1 MKKKLLPIV
10 LLIWGSMS
18 YAQVGI
24 GTKYPDASAALD
36 IQLSNRGILIPKVEL
51 KNIDDTKTI
60 NGGNPKEGLLVF
72 NTNDKELQPGFY
84 FWGKSG
90 LKLQWIKVATTND
103 IVSGEVVT
111 NESLKVR
118 DENLVLRDSKGQEI
132 SIDLSELQKEDVIT
146 DISSKGDGVYVYTN
160 EEKQTYVIDVV
171 TDVQANFE
179 TIINNEEVKQ
189 ILREHIA
196 VAPPKG
202 NVVYVKDGESYAL
215 KYTDDNDNAVTIP
228 MDITVKEFET
238 VTVLTPR
245 GDGEYEYRNE
255 TQIKNNEAGVVIDV
269 VADVQEYF
277 DDIINDSR
285 VQKLLNQFIEAN
297 PPKGNVV
304 YELDGES
311 PVFKYTDE
319 GNNLVVIDMSA
330 LVKANETVTSLSSI
344 GSGKYEYRNE
354 DQVKNSE
361 AGVVIDVVA
370 DVESNFETIIKN
382 EEVQKLLNQYITT
395 APPKGT
401 VVYELDGESPVFK
414 YTDESNNLVVIDMSA
429 LVKANETVTSLSAIG
444 AGKYEYRNEEQV
456 KNSEAGVVID
466 VVADVESNFETIIKN
481 EEVQKLLNQYITT
494 APPKGNVVYE
504 LDGESPVFKYTDEGN
519 NLVVIDMSAL
529 VKANETVTSLSAIGS
544 GKYEYRNEDQ
554 VKNSEVGVVIDVV
567 ADVESNFEIIIK
579 NEEVQKLLN
588 QYITTAP
595 PKGNVVYELD
605 GESPVFKY
613 TDEGNNL
620 VKIDMPALVK
630 ANETVTSLS
639 AIGSGKY
646 EYRNEEQVKNSE
658 VGVVI
663 DVVADVESN
672 FETIIKN
679 EEVQKLL
686 NQYITTAPPKGN
698 VVYELDGESPVF
710 KYTDESNNLVV
721 IDMSA
726 LVKANETVTSLSAI
740 GAGKYEYRNE
750 EQVKNSE
757 VGVVIDVVADVE
769 SNFETIIKNEEV
781 QKLLN
786 QYITTAPPKG
796 NVVYELDGESPVF
809 KYTDEGNN
817 LVVID
822 MSALVKANETVTWM
836 EHKVETVIED
846 TYEGEVEKKVH
857 TLKYHGED
865 KDDPRNQVIKIAEL
879 IKGSETVTKLDYD
892 VEKGTIKYYNEIDE
906 VTEVPLKSLV
916 KRYES
921 KTNLSIDQDNKVLV
935 FKSEDGEEEINLTSL
950 VQEPWFISGT
960 KQGATSNTQD
970 IYTQGWVGIGYDKP
984 SSAPNEKLRVNGSIT
999 ATNSYYADYVFEKY
1013 FDGYSNLKYDYN
1025 FNNLKTVEDFIKE
1038 NRHLPGITPI
1048 TELRK
1053 EESGYSFNVS
1063 ELSIQLLEKTE
1074 ELYLHTIEQEKK
1086 ITSLEDELQEVNE
1099 RLSKNQSE
1107 IDGLKE
1113 RLQLMEQLILSQ
1125 SKK

>member
-1 MKKKLLPIV
+1 ML
-10 LLIWGSMS
+10 GSMS

-90 LKLQWIKVATTND
+90 LKHQWIKVATTND

-215 KYTDDNDNAVTIP
+215 KYTDDNGNAVSIP
-228 MDITVKEFET
+228 MNDVVKEHET
-238 VTVLTPR
+238 ITVLTSR

-297 PPKGNVV
+297 PPKGNVIYELDGESPVFKYTDEGNNLVAIDMSALVKANETVTSLSSIGAGKYEYRNEDQVKNSEAGVVIDVVADVENNFETIIKNEEVQKLLNQYITTAPPKGNVVYEQEGESPVFKYTDEGNNLVVIDMSVLVKANETVTSLSSIGTGKYEYRNEDQVKNSEAGVVIDVVADVENNFETIIKNEEVQKLLNQYITTTPPKGNVVYELDGESPVFKYTDEGNNLVVIDMSVLVKANETVTSLSAIGAGKYEYRNEDQVKNSEAGVIIDVVADVESNFETIIKNEEVQKLLNQYITTTPPKGNVV

-344 GSGKYEYRNE
+344 GAGKYEYRNE
-354 DQVKNSE
+354 D
-361 AGVVIDVVA
+361 
-370 DVESNFETIIKN
+370 
-382 EEVQKLLNQYITT
+382 
-395 APPKGT
+395 
-401 VVYELDGESPVFK
+401 
-414 YTDESNNLVVIDMSA
+414 
-429 LVKANETVTSLSAIG
+429 
-444 AGKYEYRNEEQV
+444 QV

-519 NLVVIDMSAL
+519 NLVVIDMS
-529 VKANETVTSLSAIGS
+529 V
-544 GKYEYRNEDQ
+544 
-554 VKNSEVGVVIDVV
+554 
-567 ADVESNFEIIIK
+567 
-579 NEEVQKLLN
+579 
-588 QYITTAP
+588 
-595 PKGNVVYELD
+595 
-605 GESPVFKY
+605 
-613 TDEGNNL
+613 
-620 VKIDMPALVK
+620 
-630 ANETVTSLS
+630 
-639 AIGSGKY
+639 
-646 EYRNEEQVKNSE
+646 
-658 VGVVI
+658 
-663 DVVADVESN
+663 
-672 FETIIKN
+672 
-679 EEVQKLL
+679 
-686 NQYITTAPPKGN
+686 
-698 VVYELDGESPVF
+698 
-710 KYTDESNNLVV
+710 
-721 IDMSA
+721 
-726 LVKANETVTSLSAI
+726 
-740 GAGKYEYRNE
+740 
-750 EQVKNSE
+750 
-757 VGVVIDVVADVE
+757 
-769 SNFETIIKNEEV
+769 
-781 QKLLN
+781 
-786 QYITTAPPKG
+786 
-796 NVVYELDGESPVF
+796 
-809 KYTDEGNN
+809 
-817 LVVID
+817 
-822 MSALVKANETVTWM
+822 LVKANETVTWM

-865 KDDPRNQVIKIAEL
+865 KDDSRNQVIKIAEL

-892 VEKGTIKYYNEIDE
+892 IDKGTIKYYNEIDE
-906 VTEVPLKSLV
+906 VIEVPLKSLV

-921 KTNLSIDQDNKVLV
+921 KTSLSIDQDNKVLV

-999 ATNSYYADYVFEKY
+999 ATNSYYADYVFENY

-1025 FNNLKTVEDFIKE
+1025 FKNLKIVEDFIKE

-1086 ITSLEDELQEVNE
+1086 ITSLEGELQEVNE
-1099 RLSKNQSE
+1099 RLNKNQSE

-1113 RLQLMEQLILSQ
+1113 RLQLMEQLILNQ